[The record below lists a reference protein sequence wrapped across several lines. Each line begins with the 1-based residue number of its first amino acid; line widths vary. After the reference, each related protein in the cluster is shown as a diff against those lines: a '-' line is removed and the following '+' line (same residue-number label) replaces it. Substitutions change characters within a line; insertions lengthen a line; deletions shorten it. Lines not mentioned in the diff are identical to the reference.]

1 MMRLRAAY
9 LVLSLPV
16 TSPAQQAFAQQA
28 GLWEVQTAID
38 GAPVG
43 APVHECRVAG
53 AQVTVLQTWPTN
65 CVAMPLRRTA
75 SGMMTEARCAAGS
88 GGASLLLTRKLTG
101 DLNHRYEV
109 VTTSLISGASPV
121 QASHRST
128 VTFRYLGPC
137 AGHASFE
144 AQAAAG
150 SHSSREPVPIMLLR
164 ILALVLVFGSIAIT
178 GLFFRRRWRSQRDRA
193 TVANIVTDTAGIASI
208 PVLVTFTGVRGLPW
222 WYGIAMN
229 NARPLLAIE
238 PDGIRL
244 RVVRQQRRSFD
255 EIACVDVRQ
264 GPGTV
269 NLDFKFYGS
278 LFTFAANVGTVAL
291 AAHVIASLPPSV
303 PLSTRAQAVRA
314 TL

>member
-9 LVLSLPV
+9 LVLSLLIA
-16 TSPAQQAFAQQA
+16 SSAQQAFAQQA
-28 GLWEVQTAID
+28 GLWEAQTAMD
-38 GAPVG
+38 GTPVG

-53 AQVTVLQTWPTN
+53 AQIVVLQTWPAN
-65 CVAMPLRRTA
+65 CVAMPLHRTA
-75 SGMMTEARCAAGS
+75 SGMITEARCATGS
-88 GGASLLLTRKLTG
+88 TGPSLSLTRKLTG
-101 DLNHRYEV
+101 DLDHRYEV
-109 VTTSLISGASPV
+109 VTTSLIIGASPV

-137 AGHASFE
+137 ARHASFGP
-144 AQAAAG
+144 QAAAG
-150 SHSSREPVPIMLLR
+150 SHSSREPLPIMLFR
-164 ILALVLVFGSIAIT
+164 ILAPVLVFGSIAIT
-178 GLFFRRRWRSQRDRA
+178 SMFFRRRWRSQRDRA
-193 TVANIVTDTAGIASI
+193 TVANIVTDTAGTASI

-229 NARPLLAIE
+229 NAWPLLAIE
-238 PDGIRL
+238 PDGIRF

-255 EIACVDVRQ
+255 KIACVDVRQ
-264 GPGTV
+264 GSGTV
-269 NLDFKFYGS
+269 NLDFRFYGS

-291 AAHVIASLPPSV
+291 AAHVIAFLPPSV